1 MSSWRRLPSSPPT
14 TPSKGANAGL
24 ALALPGCEPV
34 LGVEL
39 IEAVLVGEAS
49 EVGGASSA
57 YWGCTAGKPPV
68 RISENSPMML
78 SLPSDDW
85 MAESESAAEIDL
97 EEPCRRSP
105 S

>member
-1 MSSWRRLPSSPPT
+1 MSSWRRLASSSPT

-57 YWGCTAGKPPV
+57 HWGCTAGKPPV
-68 RISENSPMML
+68 RISENSPR
-78 SLPSDDW
+78 
-85 MAESESAAEIDL
+85 SEEHTSELQSRQYLVCRLLL
-97 EEPCRRSP
+97 EKKKIVLY
-105 S
+105 